1 MITWMLAAFCVYVF
15 ILLVIGLCASRT
27 QGPTSASHF
36 ISGERS
42 INWWV
47 TAISAHAADMSSW
60 LFMGFPAAIYMHG
73 MIDIWVAVGLVSGM
87 FMTWQYVAPALR
99 HATAHYK
106 SPTLTSYFDSK
117 YNDRTGGI
125 SLLSA
130 CIMTFFFTIYL
141 AAGIKGV
148 SDLLGSTFGLSG
160 MVGGLSTLAVIL
172 LYTLLGG
179 FVAAAWVDFFQ
190 GIFLL
195 VAILVTAVLGYYTVG
210 GYQAIIAA
218 AQLKGISLSF
228 WAKSSSAVEILL
240 GPIAWG
246 LGYFGMPHI
255 LSKFM
260 AAKDATLMYKS
271 KYIGIIWQT
280 LALSGALL
288 AGFVGIAY
296 FASLANPESLFI
308 TMTLQLFPTFIAGL
322 ILCGILSATLSTMNA
337 QMLVLGGIV
346 SHDLYKK
353 FYDVHA
359 TSKKL
364 IWVFRCTI
372 FIISCIACAIAWY
385 GTTSIFDLV
394 QLAWGGLGA
403 SFGPLTLLSLY
414 THKIN
419 RYGAFWGILS
429 GGCAAIIW
437 RVAGLTLCGYAVN
450 EVVPGFI
457 IGSILIIAISRLTSK
472 K

>member
-1 MITWMLAAFCVYVF
+1 MLAAFCVYIA
-15 ILLVIGLCASRT
+15 ILLLIGLSASRA
-27 QGPTSASHF
+27 QGATSASNF
-36 ISGERS
+36 ITGERS

-60 LFMGFPAAIYMHG
+60 LFMGFPAAIYLHG
-73 MIDIWVAVGLVSGM
+73 MIDIWVAIGLIGGM
-87 FMTWQYVAPALR
+87 FMAWHYVAPALR
-99 HATAHYK
+99 RATAHYK
-106 SPTLTSYFDSK
+106 SPTLTSYFDNK
-117 YNDRTGGI
+117 YDDKNGGI
-125 SLLSA
+125 SILSA

-148 SDLLGSTFGLSG
+148 GDLLNSIFGLSG
-160 MVGGLSTLAVIL
+160 MIGGLSTVAVIL
-172 LYTLLGG
+172 VYTLLGG

-195 VAILVTAVLGYYTVG
+195 FAILVTAILGYYNVG
-210 GYQAIIAA
+210 GYPAIIAA
-218 AQLKGISLSF
+218 AHTKGVSLSV
-228 WAKSSSAVEILL
+228 WSSSTSLLQILL

-260 AAKDATLMYKS
+260 AAKDVTLMYKS
-271 KYIGIIWQT
+271 KYIGIIWQV

-296 FASLANPESLFI
+296 FASLANPELLFI
-308 TMTLQLFPTFIAGL
+308 TMTLQLFPSFIAGL

-346 SHDLYKK
+346 AHDLYKK
-353 FYDVHA
+353 FYHVRA
-359 TSKKL
+359 TSKEL
-364 IWVFRCTI
+364 IWIFRMTI
-372 FIISCIACAIAWY
+372 LVVAGVACVIAWY

-429 GGCAAIIW
+429 GGCAAIVW
-437 RVAGLTLCGYAVN
+437 RLAGLTLGGYTVN
-450 EVVPGFI
+450 EVVPGFMIGCMVI
-457 IGSILIIAISRLTSK
+457 ILVSRLTAK
-472 K
+472 N